1 MTWFLL
7 SGQRTSRFGVDISN
21 RNRGIACLAALSET
35 HQILQKTCRDFA
47 NAELAPLARQH
58 DREQLYPAE
67 QVRRLGELGLMSVAV
82 QEEYGEPSLWEV
94 ASLNNLSNN
103 ESFQVV
109 PVWTTWLMP
118 SAWRKLL
125 VVMLLFPL

>member
-103 ESFQVV
+103 EYFQVV
-109 PVWTTWLMP
+109 PVWITWLMP